1 MYCNMACTRVRA
13 CVRACVCVCCV
24 YVYVRVSVVKRE
36 INNLSLSS
44 LKWSVP
50 DELLARLQITLFHDP
65 NSAKPWN
72 YLGSQLVCWLQ
83 SPTASFDQPVHG
95 TVILFNERDG
105 DLQPLS
111 LHDLEALKK
120 LVDAREKGAE
130 QA

>member
-1 MYCNMACTRVRA
+1 MRA
-13 CVRACVCVCCV
+13 CVCCV
-24 YVYVRVSVVKRE
+24 YVCPRKIQLVTF
-36 INNLSLSS
+36 

-50 DELLARLQITLFHDP
+50 DELLACLQITLFHDP